1 MSDLNAT
8 IEELQV
14 LVYDLEATF
23 VAVRGVPAT
32 YIADVNRTAA
42 RLQAV
47 VDRLKEEKS

>member
-1 MSDLNAT
+1 VSDLKAL

-32 YIADVNRTAA
+32 SVADVNRTAA
-42 RLQAV
+42 RLQSV
-47 VDRLKEEKS
+47 VDRLKEEQ